1 MNTKNIILVALLFAA
16 TAGAGFFLTKQL
28 KSGEEVVINDGPTPV
43 PAVNDSISLDD
54 PSHDVIPDKVII
66 DDVNSTPTPD
76 KPANTV
82 KLSVSTPVGNN
93 GVYSFKASC
102 SGAEGNYH
110 YELWNTATKRLV
122 QKSSDGSFSNIPAN
136 SSAAYKLALVDD
148 STGKVLAA
156 KMVGGFKDTSAKQD
170 PSANNVSPTPA
181 PEKPKLKLIS
191 ESDLQ
196 QRINRHDGSLQ
207 GGKKSPVD
215 RNAKIETTGQKSDEL
230 RNASD
235 LADIYEK
242 MDFGKWKSVQVVEV
256 DYNDKGVVT
265 RIKVKPVY

>member
-54 PSHDVIPDKVII
+54 PRNP
-66 DDVNSTPTPD
+66 TPTPD

-122 QKSSDGSFSNIPAN
+122 QKSSDGSFSNIPAT